1 MDLKYLQKKEH
12 LIDWIS
18 KLEDEEIIA
27 QLLKLKKELE
37 RSFVVSEPETEYAV
51 KDDFEE
57 AFANGIPH
65 DEMRKR
71 TVEYIRNLPW
81 KK

>member
-18 KLEDEEIIA
+18 KLEDEEIFA

-57 AFANGIPH
+57 RWVKGLTSEESRA
-65 DEMRKR
+65 R
-71 TVEYIRNLPW
+71 TKKFLESLPW

>member
-18 KLEDEEIIA
+18 KLEDDEIIA

-57 AFANGIPH
+57 RWVKGLTSEESRA
-65 DEMRKR
+65 R
-71 TVEYIRNLPW
+71 TKKFLESLPW

>member
-1 MDLKYLQKKEH
+1 M
-12 LIDWIS
+12 
-18 KLEDEEIIA
+18 EDEEIIA

-57 AFANGIPH
+57 RWVKGLTSEESRA
-65 DEMRKR
+65 R
-71 TVEYIRNLPW
+71 TKKFLESLPW